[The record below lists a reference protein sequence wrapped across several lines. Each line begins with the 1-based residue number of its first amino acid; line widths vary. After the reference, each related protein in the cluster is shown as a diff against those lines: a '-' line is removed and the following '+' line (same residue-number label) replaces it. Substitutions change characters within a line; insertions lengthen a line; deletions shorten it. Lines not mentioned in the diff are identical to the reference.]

1 MLKTTLEVLAIISSP
16 IVGILVSLRIHGH
29 VWEIDEG
36 IFSHYM
42 CPGAAAGLFLSI
54 VLVLFFRKKLS
65 FITLCG
71 LLLGAGAGTGSA
83 VLLADPILDRF
94 EPPGSDLVFMILYPL
109 FFCISGMGA
118 GFLISR
124 KVSRYLKG

>member
-1 MLKTTLEVLAIISSP
+1 MLAITFSP

-36 IFSHYM
+36 IFSNYM

-65 FITLCG
+65 LITLSA
-71 LLLGAGAGTGSA
+71 LLLGAAAGTGLA
-83 VLLADPILDRF
+83 VLLAEPILDRF
-94 EPPGSDLVFMILYPL
+94 EPPGSDLVFMVLYPI
-109 FFCISGMGA
+109 FFCISGMGV

-124 KVSRYLKG
+124 KISRYLKG